1 MLHIGCVP
9 RSRFSGASQASA
21 LRITETPDRI
31 SHVRLSELSAKQT
44 DQRDQPVREA
54 GIE

>member
-31 SHVRLSELSAKQT
+31 SRVRLSAKQT